1 MLARLRSEH
10 PTASVRSGELL
21 TNGGTEERIRM
32 RHSLLPVLAE
42 ADLVRWDRER
52 DVVSR
57 GPEFDAAL
65 PFLDLIE
72 EYESGSTPQNLP
84 A

>member
-10 PTASVRSGELL
+10 PTAAVRTGELL
-21 TNGGTEERIRM
+21 TNAGAEERIRL

-42 ADLVRWDRER
+42 ADLVCWDRER
-52 DVVSR
+52 DLVSR

-72 EYESGSTPQNLP
+72 ERESDSTTRNLP